1 METDMHTEECHVKM
15 KAEVRVM
22 LLHANEQQRWSAN
35 RWNSKKAENRF
46 FFTELRRNQNCP
58 HFDL

>member
-1 METDMHTEECHVKM
+1 MHTEECHVKM
-15 KAEVRVM
+15 KAQVRVM